1 MGSTLSSAAGG
12 GGKCPMHSSSGV
24 EHFVLLKVKADAT
37 DEQTQAMIDGV
48 NALIGIEGVISV
60 SIGKIFVEDWMAD
73 RTKKHNFAL
82 RVRLKNKEAL
92 RRYQE
97 DEGHKLLLKE
107 TIVPILSELPPTA
120 VDFES
125 TLVM

>member
-1 MGSTLSSAAGG
+1 MPSSASRVLYRCRSGRY
-12 GGKCPMHSSSGV
+12 SSRTGWP
-24 EHFVLLKVKADAT
+24 
-37 DEQTQAMIDGV
+37 
-48 NALIGIEGVISV
+48 IE
-60 SIGKIFVEDWMAD
+60 
-73 RTKKHNFAL
+73 RKKHNFAL